1 MALPTCGR
9 LASRTMLLRPS
20 VPALPAAAGLV
31 VLAAPAADAAD
42 VTIANKAFGPT
53 DAAVATGDT
62 VVWHWGD
69 GPHNVHVTSGP
80 ATFDSGIKTA
90 GSTFSRQFTAAGVY
104 TYQCDVH
111 PSMHGQVTVS
121 AVGAAATAVAPLV
134 AAPSLS
140 GVRVSKLAVVHADA
154 SAPALLQTRISRAGR
169 TVKRASARLVAGANA
184 VPLPVRALA
193 LGRYRVTLRVVDTS
207 VRPSAAVTR
216 TLVVTRAARA
226 RRAAPPAP
234 AAGAPAPVVPA
245 APAPVAD
252 DHGGHRLGN

>member
-20 VPALPAAAGLV
+20 VLALLAAAGLV
-31 VLAAPAADAAD
+31 VLAAPAAHAAD

-111 PSMHGQVTVS
+111 PSMHGQVTVT
-121 AVGAAATAVAPLV
+121 ALGAAAQAVAPLV
-134 AAPSLS
+134 AAPSLT
-140 GVRVSKLAVVHADA
+140 GVRVSKLAVVHANA
-154 SAPALLQTRISRAGR
+154 SAPALLEARISRAGR
-169 TVKRASARLVAGANA
+169 SVKRAAARLVAGGNA
-184 VPLPVRALA
+184 VALPVRALA
-193 LGRYRVTLRVVDTS
+193 LGRYRVALSVVDAS
-207 VRPSAAVTR
+207 GRRSAAITR

-226 RRAAPPAP
+226 RRPAP
-234 AAGAPAPVVPA
+234 ARPVVAPAPVVA

-252 DHGGHRLGN
+252 DHGGHRLGD